1 MYEHL
6 MEEIVMFLTRIFL
19 IGMVLLLC
27 ICVIYA
33 CLKYF
38 KTYPIIINGSSYRV
52 EKNVLNYIHK
62 IEKETNKE
70 LERKF

>member
-1 MYEHL
+1 MYGHL
-6 MEEIVMFLTRIFL
+6 MDDLKKILAIGIVL
-19 IGMVLLLC
+19 IGICLLIC
-27 ICVIYA
+27 IYTICSG
-33 CLKYF
+33 KNW

-70 LERKF
+70 LERKA